1 MELIEQRS
9 VTDLK
14 NVQDALSELKQME
27 KRNLSLNRIKMIC
40 MAVIAGMIVIAGTLM
55 MISVRRFV
63 KKTEEVAV
71 SVKTASDNINA
82 IAKDL
87 NEIDYIDLGRK
98 LQSIVDSADESMK
111 TVGASA
117 GNLEQLISDSKTTM
131 ERLKSLDIDGLN
143 DGINTL
149 NDILA
154 PLAKFFNLI
163 G

>member
-1 MELIEQRS
+1 
-9 VTDLK
+9 
-14 NVQDALSELKQME
+14 
-27 KRNLSLNRIKMIC
+27 
-40 MAVIAGMIVIAGTLM
+40 
-55 MISVRRFV
+55 
-63 KKTEEVAV
+63 
-71 SVKTASDNINA
+71 
-82 IAKDL
+82 
-87 NEIDYIDLGRK
+87 
-98 LQSIVDSADESMK
+98 MK

-154 PLAKFFNLI
+154 PLAKFFKLI